1 MLRAHRDKIV
11 TEPAGIS
18 HTYRHGTGYSEN
30 VRHEGGTTAVSTEQN
45 PTQQGPQPPFPQQK
59 QEPPGLESQMQP
71 RPDYGEESYQGSG
84 RLQGCGTI
92 ITGADSGIGRA
103 VALAFAR
110 EGADVLISYLSEDSD
125 AQETARIVE
134 RAGRKAVLV
143 RGDVGRE
150 EHCRQIVQRALQE
163 FGRLDV
169 LVNNAAYQ
177 MTHESIDEL
186 SSEEFDYTFRTNIY
200 ATFFLSKAA
209 LPHLK
214 EGGSIIN
221 TASIQAYEPTPTLL
235 AYAATKGAIV
245 TFTKALAKEAIK
257 KGIRVNAV
265 APGPI
270 WTPLIPSTMPEQKV
284 EQFGQTTPTQRPGQP
299 AELAP
304 VYVFLASHD
313 ASYITGEVIGVTG
326 GRPLP

>member
-1 MLRAHRDKIV
+1 MAHSTLRK
-11 TEPAGIS
+11 
-18 HTYRHGTGYSEN
+18 N
-30 VRHEGGTTAVSTEQN
+30 VVLSFVDMRGGTAVSMEDTPQN
-45 PTQQGPQPPFPQQK
+45 PTRQGPQPPFPQQK

-84 RLQGCGTI
+84 RLQGYGTI
-92 ITGADSGIGRA
+92 VTGADSGIGRA
-103 VALAFAR
+103 VTLAFAR

-125 AQETARIVE
+125 AQETARLVE

-150 EHCRQIVQRALQE
+150 DQCRQIVQRALQE

-169 LVNNAAYQ
+169 LVNNAAFQ
-177 MTHESIDEL
+177 MTHESIEDL

-221 TASIQAYEPTPTLL
+221 TASIQAYEPSPTLL

-270 WTPLIPSTMPEQKV
+270 WTPLIPSTMPEQSV
-284 EQFGQTTPTQRPGQP
+284 EQFGQTTPMQRAGQP